1 MSPFPLNLC
10 LVKNEMQKGQNLN
23 ILSLEKH
30 LDGLKVITLILY
42 VLLLQNVP
50 ILNHQI
56 DFDRKWVA

>member
-1 MSPFPLNLC
+1 MR
-10 LVKNEMQKGQNLN
+10 KGQNLN